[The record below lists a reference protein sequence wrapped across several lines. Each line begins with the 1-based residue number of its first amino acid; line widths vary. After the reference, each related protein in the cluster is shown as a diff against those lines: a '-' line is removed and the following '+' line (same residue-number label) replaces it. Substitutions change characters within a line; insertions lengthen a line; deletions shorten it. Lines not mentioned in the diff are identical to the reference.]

1 MSIWAGIWLESNANI
16 ALLRGN
22 VGPYQLRI
30 LLDYKIGP
38 MSQKD
43 RNPKIRFDPDLPT
56 LDQCRLGLELDIRT
70 QCSMCD
76 DVYRDFRV
84 SVLFVPLSEA
94 RRE

>member
-1 MSIWAGIWLESNANI
+1 MARNFMLKPEVTQPASNIGPMSIWAGIWLESNANI

-70 QCSMCD
+70 
-76 DVYRDFRV
+76 RV
-84 SVLFVPLSEA
+84 FYV
-94 RRE
+94 